1 ERRHRPQTF
10 RTSEGYM
17 PPRAAF
23 EEEFG
28 MKGRPKQ
35 SVQQRIQFLSLFL
48 VLTTALLG
56 MTTTLLFALRMEY
69 RALDRNLLNSAQVLS
84 QSPQVAAVLS
94 GRSGGETLTDY
105 LDNTISL
112 VRDIDA
118 IVVADRN
125 GVIQYSP
132 DPAYIGTVYPDYQ

>member
-1 ERRHRPQTF
+1 
-10 RTSEGYM
+10 M

-94 GRSGGETLTDY
+94 GRSGG
-105 LDNTISL
+105 
-112 VRDIDA
+112 R
-118 IVVADRN
+118 R
-125 GVIQYSP
+125 
-132 DPAYIGTVYPDYQ
+132 